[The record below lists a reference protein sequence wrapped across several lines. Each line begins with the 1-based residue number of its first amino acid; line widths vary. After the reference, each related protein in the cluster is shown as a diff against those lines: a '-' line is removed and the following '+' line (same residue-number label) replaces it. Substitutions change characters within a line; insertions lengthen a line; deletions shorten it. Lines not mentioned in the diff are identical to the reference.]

1 MEVSA
6 IITSLCKKPDGS
18 ALVTIRVPAWQA
30 TDAAMEQLEKLQ
42 LHNLDVSIKRHRDK
56 RSLNANALLWKC
68 INSLAEILK
77 ATPEEIY
84 LKELN
89 DHGVQVLLA
98 VIPEAEQAL
107 RVSFRSVVALGQHSI
122 NGQVMANFKCTVG
135 SSQYDTAQM
144 SRLLDGVIEDCK
156 ELGGFVPSEREIM
169 TGLELWKKENA
180 SSAEETETA
189 IR

>member
-30 TDAAMEQLEKLQ
+30 TDAGMEQLQKMQ
-42 LHNLDVSIKRHRDK
+42 LHNLDVTIKRHRDK

-68 INSLAEILK
+68 INSLAEVLRIP
-77 ATPEEIY
+77 PEEIY
-84 LKELN
+84 MKALN
-89 DHGVQVLLA
+89 DYGVQVILA
-98 VIPEAEQAL
+98 VVPEAEQAL
-107 RVSFRSVVALGQHSI
+107 RASFREVIPLGWHKI
-122 NGQVMANFKCTVG
+122 NGQVMANFRCTVG

-156 ELGGFVPSEREIM
+156 EFGGFVPDERAIM
-169 TGLELWKKENA
+169 TGLELWKKEHA
-180 SSAEETETA
+180 SSVEETETA

>member
-1 MEVSA
+1 MEISA

-30 TDAAMEQLEKLQ
+30 TDAGMEQLQKMQ
-42 LHNLDVSIKRHRDK
+42 LHNLDVTIKRHRDK

-68 INSLAEILK
+68 IDSLAEVLRIP
-77 ATPEEIY
+77 PEEIY
-84 LKELN
+84 MKALN
-89 DHGVQVLLA
+89 DYGVQVILA
-98 VIPEAEQAL
+98 VVPEAEQAL
-107 RVSFRSVVALGQHSI
+107 RAFFREVIPLGVHVI
-122 NGQVMANFKCTVG
+122 NGTRMANFRCIVG
-135 SSQYDTAQM
+135 SSQYNTEQM

-156 ELGGFVPSEREIM
+156 DLGGFVPTERQIM
-169 TGLELWKKENA
+169 TGLELWKKEHA

>member
-30 TDAAMEQLEKLQ
+30 TDAAMEQFEKLQ

-68 INSLAEILK
+68 INSLAEVLRIP
-77 ATPEEIY
+77 PEEIY
-84 LKELN
+84 MKALN
-89 DHGVQVLLA
+89 DYGVQVILA
-98 VIPEAEQAL
+98 VVPEAEQAL
-107 RVSFRSVVALGQHSI
+107 RASFREVIPLGWHKI
-122 NGQVMANFKCTVG
+122 NGQVMANFRCTVG

-144 SRLLDGVIEDCK
+144 SRLLNGVIEDCK
-156 ELGGFVPSEREIM
+156 EFGGFVPDERAIM
-169 TGLELWKKENA
+169 TGLELWKREKKEDA
-180 SSAEETETA
+180 TFA
-189 IR
+189 

>member
-18 ALVTIRVPAWQA
+18 ALITVRVPAWQA

-68 INSLAEILK
+68 INSLAEVLRI
-77 ATPEEIY
+77 PSEEIY
-84 LKELN
+84 MKALN
-89 DHGVQVLLA
+89 DYGVQVILA
-98 VIPEAEQAL
+98 VVPEAEQAL
-107 RVSFRSVVALGQHSI
+107 RASFREVIPLGWHKI
-122 NGQVMANFKCTVG
+122 NGQVMANFRCTVG

-156 ELGGFVPSEREIM
+156 EFGGFVPSEREIM
-169 TGLELWKKENA
+169 TGLELWKREKKEDA
-180 SSAEETETA
+180 TFA
-189 IR
+189 

>member
-1 MEVSA
+1 MELSA

-18 ALVTIRVPAWQA
+18 ALITIRVPAWQA
-30 TDAAMEQLEKLQ
+30 TDAGMEKLQKMQ
-42 LHNLDVSIKRHRDK
+42 LHNLDVKIERHRDK

-68 INSLAEILK
+68 INSLAEILR

-89 DHGVQVLLA
+89 DHGVQVILA
-98 VIPEAEQAL
+98 VVPEAEPAL
-107 RVSFRSVVALGQHSI
+107 RASFRSVVPLGRHSI
-122 NGQVMANFKCTVG
+122 NGQVMANFRCTVG

-156 ELGGFVPSEREIM
+156 ELGGFVPDERQIM
-169 TGLELWKKENA
+169 TGLEIWKSMKKDDA
-180 SSAEETETA
+180 TCA
-189 IR
+189 